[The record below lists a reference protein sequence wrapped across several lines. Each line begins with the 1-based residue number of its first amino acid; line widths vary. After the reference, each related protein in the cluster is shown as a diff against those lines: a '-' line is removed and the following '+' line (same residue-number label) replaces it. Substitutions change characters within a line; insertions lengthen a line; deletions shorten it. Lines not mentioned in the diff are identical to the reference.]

1 MPFHEGNE
9 PNLQHQLGKNQRGR
23 FLATRG
29 LVAAQNTFR
38 KIWDVDQLPVKVS
51 LGEPAGNPARIE
63 TILTSKK
70 ASHEATPDEPQSRRN
85 RGKAIRRSLVEA
97 SEAQDAALLAR
108 ELRTSQTQQELAVI
122 VVVEFTGELRKRKQ
136 LTAAARLA
144 RTAAAVMAGEE
155 DLPPHT
161 ASTLDFDASRAEF
174 EELARSAGAA
184 IAATLVQRRQKP
196 DPSSLVGQGK
206 LDEIVE
212 VVASTNASL
221 VLFDH
226 DLTPSQLRNI
236 EARLPCHVIDRSQL
250 ILDIFARHAK
260 TSEGQLQV
268 ELAQLEY
275 QLPRLA
281 GRGRAMSQLGGGIG
295 TRGPGE
301 TQLETDRRK
310 INLRLDHIKTQ
321 LDAVRRIR
329 YQQRQRRE
337 AVPVPVVA
345 LVGYTNAGKST
356 LFNALTEA
364 GVLESARMFA
374 TLDPKLRQLQ
384 LPSRRKILLS
394 DTVGFIRNLPPTLVT
409 SFRATLEEVERAE
422 ILLHVQD
429 AASPIREEQKTQVEK
444 VLTELAV
451 STKPVIQVL
460 NKSDLV
466 PPQELVHLSSDRE
479 VIVVSSLRR
488 TGLEQLLVAI
498 DAALVIDPLV
508 ESSFRLPQSEG
519 AILASLE
526 GGAIIDEKRFEGNMV
541 FFRARGPASLLH
553 RYRRFHVKHDL
564 SNERLRAKQS

>member
-1 MPFHEGNE
+1 
-9 PNLQHQLGKNQRGR
+9 
-23 FLATRG
+23 
-29 LVAAQNTFR
+29 
-38 KIWDVDQLPVKVS
+38 
-51 LGEPAGNPARIE
+51 
-63 TILTSKK
+63 LTSKK
-70 ASHEATPDEPQSRRN
+70 ASPEATPDQAQSRRN
-85 RGKAIRRSLVEA
+85 RGKTVRRSLVEA
-97 SEAQDAALLAR
+97 SAAQEAALLAR
-108 ELRTSQTQQELAVI
+108 ELRTSQTQQELAVL
-122 VVVEFTGELRKRKQ
+122 VVVEFTGEIRKRKQ

-144 RTAAAVMAGEE
+144 RTAAAITAGEE
-155 DLPPHT
+155 DLPDDA
-161 ASTLDFDASRAEF
+161 ASNLDLDASRAEF
-174 EELARSAGAA
+174 EELARSAGAT

-206 LDEIVE
+206 LDELVEIVT
-212 VVASTNASL
+212 STNASL

-236 EARLPCHVIDRSQL
+236 ESRLPCHVIDRSQL

-310 INLRLDHIKTQ
+310 INLRIDHIKTQ

-329 YQQRQRRE
+329 HQQRQRRE

-394 DTVGFIRNLPPTLVT
+394 DTVGFIRNLP
-409 SFRATLEEVERAE
+409 TLEEVERAE

-429 AASPIREEQKTQVEK
+429 AASPIRDEQKTQVEK
-444 VLTELAV
+444 VLADLEV
-451 STKPVIQVL
+451 SAKPVIQVL
-460 NKSDLV
+460 NKIDLV
-466 PPQELVHLSSDRE
+466 PPQELAHLTNDRAA
-479 VIVVSSLRR
+479 ISVSSLQH
-488 TGLEQLLVAI
+488 TGLEKLLLAI
-498 DAALVIDPLV
+498 DAALVADPLV

-526 GGAIIDEKRFEGNMV
+526 GGAIIDEKRFEGNLV
-541 FFRARGPASLLH
+541 FLRARGPASLLD
-553 RYRRFHVKHDL
+553 RYRRFREKHDL
-564 SNERLRAKQS
+564 SNEHARAK

>member
-1 MPFHEGNE
+1 M
-9 PNLQHQLGKNQRGR
+9 
-23 FLATRG
+23 
-29 LVAAQNTFR
+29 
-38 KIWDVDQLPVKVS
+38 
-51 LGEPAGNPARIE
+51 
-63 TILTSKK
+63 TSKK
-70 ASHEATPDEPQSRRN
+70 ASREANPDQTPSRRN
-85 RGKAIRRSLVEA
+85 RGKTVRRSLVEA
-97 SEAQDAALLAR
+97 SQAQDEALLAR

-144 RTAAAVMAGEE
+144 HTAAVVTAGEE
-155 DLPPHT
+155 GLPAHT
-161 ASTLDFDASRAEF
+161 SSTLDLDASRAEF
-174 EELARSAGAA
+174 EELARSAGAI
-184 IAATLVQRRQKP
+184 IAATLVQRRQRP
-196 DPSSLVGQGK
+196 DPSSLVGLGK

-260 TSEGQLQV
+260 TREGQLQV

-310 INLRLDHIKTQ
+310 INLRIDHIKTQ

-329 YQQRQRRE
+329 HQQRQRRE

-394 DTVGFIRNLPPTLVT
+394 DTVGFIRNLPHTLVT

-422 ILLHVQD
+422 ILVHVQD
-429 AASPIREEQKTQVEK
+429 AASPMREEQKTQVER
-444 VLTELAV
+444 VLAELEV

-460 NKSDLV
+460 NKIDLV

-479 VIVVSSLRR
+479 AIPVSSLQHI
-488 TGLEQLLVAI
+488 GLEQLLIAI
-498 DAALVIDPLV
+498 DAALVVDPLV
-508 ESSFRLPQSEG
+508 EVSFRLPQSEG

-526 GGAIIDEKRFEGNMV
+526 GGAIIEEKRFEGNLV
-541 FFRARGPASLLH
+541 FLRARGPISLLG
-553 RYRRFHVKHDL
+553 RYRRFREKQVL
-564 SNERLRAKQS
+564 SNDGVGT